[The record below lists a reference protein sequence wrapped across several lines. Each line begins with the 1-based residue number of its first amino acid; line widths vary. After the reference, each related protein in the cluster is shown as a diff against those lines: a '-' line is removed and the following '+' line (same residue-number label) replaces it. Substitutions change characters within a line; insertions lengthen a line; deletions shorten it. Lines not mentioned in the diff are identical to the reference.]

1 MLLNEKD
8 CPKRNCTLSLR
19 KALGKV
25 NDRDYILFRQ
35 SLYYWVITFELSG
48 SFHQYGLEAP
58 KLDAQS
64 PNLGYASKMLVVST
78 GTRKLGTSFDSYTDT
93 ANL

>member
-1 MLLNEKD
+1 MIGLH
-8 CPKRNCTLSLR
+8 T
-19 KALGKV
+19 
-25 NDRDYILFRQ
+25 FRQ
-35 SLYYWVITFELSG
+35 SLYYQVITFELSG

-78 GTRKLGTSFDSYTDT
+78 GTKIGTSFDSYTDT